1 MTSLVAWLK
10 VKHLQLV
17 SALRFYIQMIHV
29 YFLFLFAKPNIS
41 VDPSDEDRLLS
52 CICSLLIWDEI
63 PEAKVYG
70 VVFYYLVG
78 DHGSFILQLLVIRV
92 FTH

>member
-1 MTSLVAWLK
+1 MVEGQTFTIGKCLEILHTDDTCLFS
-10 VKHLQLV
+10 
-17 SALRFYIQMIHV
+17 
-29 YFLFLFAKPNIS
+29 FLFAKPNIP
-41 VDPSDEDRLLS
+41 VDPSNEDRLLS